1 MWTPAAV
8 RASCSKRAKAIKGKE
23 QTQTNGEL
31 TDNALGEIRRGEA
44 KFPDAF
50 SSEVLKAMAAHLCP
64 DLKLGQTREV
74 LIRKFAFRET
84 LEESIVKLHEEISHG
99 QIAIKNGAIPPH
111 GIQLL
116 ANVHGGDIYAAGVNR
131 GLWKSST
138 SRLGTGGWCS
148 VYQLC

>member
-1 MWTPAAV
+1 M

-23 QTQTNGEL
+23 QAQTNGEL

-74 LIRKFAFRET
+74 VLPPRSPRWSSRCVWWTSTWPGGGLARRKA
-84 LEESIVKLHEEISHG
+84 H
-99 QIAIKNGAIPPH
+99 PP
-111 GIQLL
+111 GE
-116 ANVHGGDIYAAGVNR
+116 DE
-131 GLWKSST
+131 K
-138 SRLGTGGWCS
+138 
-148 VYQLC
+148 